1 MRGQPA
7 VVEAWL
13 AAVDDADAD
22 AATALSAPDL
32 EVVGP
37 RGRTRGR
44 EVLVSWLA
52 RAGFTARARRWFCG
66 ADGALAAAGLT
77 ASDEVTARER

>member
-1 MRGQPA
+1 VGGQLA

-13 AAVDDADAD
+13 AAVDDADAR

-37 RGRTRGR
+37 RGSTRGR
-44 EVLVSWLA
+44 EVLAVWMA
-52 RAGFTARARRWFCG
+52 RAASSPSASGTTTAWPARCPPRA
-66 ADGALAAAGLT
+66 
-77 ASDEVTARER
+77 